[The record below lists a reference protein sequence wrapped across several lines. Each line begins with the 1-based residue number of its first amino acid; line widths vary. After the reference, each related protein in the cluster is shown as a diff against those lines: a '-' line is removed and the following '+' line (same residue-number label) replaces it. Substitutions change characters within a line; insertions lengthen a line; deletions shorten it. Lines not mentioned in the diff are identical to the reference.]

1 MIHRLP
7 AYAAIAALAIGLVGC
22 ATTER
27 PVRVNYNAS
36 QNETTYRAN
45 SIRIPIEVR
54 GSGYGSQFNQ
64 LRMSLF
70 AECSGRD
77 CQPSMA
83 TMTLA
88 TGGSS
93 ELYMGDRTLVINA
106 DDEQFEW
113 PDPRGN
119 RESQPEQVVGMVA
132 QMSVSVDQ
140 LKAMATA
147 DALSGT
153 IGSVVLDFGS
163 RSQQRIRDYL
173 VRMGVDFPSAQA

>member
-1 MIHRLP
+1 MTHRLC
-7 AYAAIAALAIGLVGC
+7 ALAVIAALPIGLIGC
-22 ATTER
+22 ATTAR
-27 PVRVNYNAS
+27 PVLVDYNAS

-64 LRMSLF
+64 LRMSLS
-70 AECSGRD
+70 AECDGRE
-77 CQPSMA
+77 CQPAMA
-83 TMTLA
+83 QMTLS

-93 ELYMGDRTLVINA
+93 ELYMGDRTLTIKA

-119 RESQPEQVVGMVA
+119 RENQPEQVVGMVA

-153 IGSVVLDFGS
+153 IGSVTLDFSS

-173 VRMGVDFPSAQA
+173 VRMGVELASAQA